1 MRSARSTS
9 RVSPDILHPVT
20 DEQADAPVRVAS
32 PQADLAARTNPIV
45 DLALTLPIFLTYHLG
60 VVFLSVK
67 NASDVITGLILDAAQ
82 GSKGLYLLFT
92 LAIGVVFAGV
102 FVWLGRGKA
111 FRLSKFAQMA
121 LEGVVYALVLS
132 FVGGYVVGSMFG
144 GKVAMGGFTGI
155 IMSLGAGFYEEITY
169 RVILFGVGAKLLMKL
184 LVKSPP
190 GQAPGFL
197 ISTKVAAITIA
208 WAVVAAAMFSGV
220 HYVGALGD
228 PFELKSF
235 VFRWVL
241 GFVLTMIFVL
251 RGFAPAVWAHAFYD
265 IWVLVL

>member
-1 MRSARSTS
+1 M
-9 RVSPDILHPVT
+9 T
-20 DEQADAPVRVAS
+20 DDLDEAPARVA
-32 PQADLAARTNPIV
+32 PPRDKPDLAARTNPIV

-67 NASDVITGLILDAAQ
+67 NASDVVTGLILDAAQ

-111 FRLSKFAQMA
+111 FQITKFGQMA
-121 LEGVVYALVLS
+121 IEGVVYALLLRL
-132 FVGGYVVGSMFG
+132 VGGWVVGSMFG
-144 GKVAMGGFTGI
+144 GKVTMGGFTGI

-169 RVILFGVGAKLLMKL
+169 RVLLFGVGAKLLTRL
-184 LVKSPP
+184 LVKSTP
-190 GQAPGFL
+190 GQEPGFL
-197 ISTKVAAITIA
+197 ASTKTALITIA
-208 WAVVAAAMFSGV
+208 WAVAAAAVFSGV

-251 RGFAPAVWAHAFYD
+251 RGFAPAVWSHAFYD